1 MEMPKINERK
11 VVLVDDHI
19 LLRNGLANL
28 VKSFDNYTVLFE
40 ANNGK
45 HFIEQLNTDQLPEI
59 VLMDINMP
67 EKDGFETTL
76 WLKQNYPYVKVLAL
90 SMYDNEQSIIRMLKN
105 GAKGY
110 ILKDTEPKEF
120 KAALD
125 SVCTKGFY
133 YSEMVAG
140 KLIYAVNNLSDSQKT
155 IPSLITLNDRET
167 EFVKL
172 ACTEMT
178 YKEIAD
184 KMFLSPR
191 TIDGYRDTLF
201 EKLNVKTRVGLV
213 MYAIKNGI
221 VNV

>member
-1 MEMPKINERK
+1 MQKTDKRK
-11 VVLVDDHI
+11 VVLIDDHV

-28 VKSFDNYTVLFE
+28 VKSFENYTVLFE
-40 ANNGK
+40 ANNGQ
-45 HFIEQLNTDQLPEI
+45 HFIEQLNPNYLPDI

-67 EKDGFETTL
+67 VKDGFETSL
-76 WLKQNYPYVKVLAL
+76 WLKQNYPYIKVLAL

-110 ILKDTEPKEF
+110 ILKDTDPKEF

-125 SVCTKGFY
+125 SIFSKGFY
-133 YSEMVAG
+133 YSELVAG
-140 KLIYAVNNLSDSQKT
+140 KLIHAVNNLGDTDPGIQ
-155 IPSLITLNDRET
+155 SLGLNDRET
-167 EFVKL
+167 EFLKL

-184 KMFLSPR
+184 KMFVSPR
-191 TIDGYRDTLF
+191 TIDGYRDALF

-213 MYAIKNGI
+213 MFAIKNGI